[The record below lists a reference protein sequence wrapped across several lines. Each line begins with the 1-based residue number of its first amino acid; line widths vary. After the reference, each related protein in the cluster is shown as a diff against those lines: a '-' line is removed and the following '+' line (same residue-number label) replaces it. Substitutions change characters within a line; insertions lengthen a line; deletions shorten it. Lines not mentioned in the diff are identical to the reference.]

1 MTSTKTPAK
10 TPAKKA
16 AAKPKPSPK
25 SRRPLNEMR
34 VVYIGNGSW

>member
-1 MTSTKTPAK
+1 VTSTKTPAK

-25 SRRPLNEMR
+25 PRRPLSEMR